1 MLRQIFAVTAMNLR
15 GMRARL
21 AASSV
26 VVIGLAAVVGVLV
39 AVFTMA
45 GGLQGTLLENGR
57 ADRAI
62 VLRTASTY
70 EAGSTLPL
78 DTAAYVAAAPGV
90 VRASDGELAVTS
102 DVLVSVNWPRREDG
116 SLVGLQV
123 RGVAPRA
130 FAVRP
135 EIELVEGRLFMPGL
149 REVVVGRNAQTEF
162 AGLTLGDRVKL
173 RNSEWTI
180 VGVFTSGN
188 AVESGFLTDADTL
201 ASAYQRGYVNSVT
214 ARLESPAA
222 FDAFAAALTSNPAL
236 TVDVF
241 REPDYFALASE
252 DLANLFF
259 FVTYVV
265 CSIMAAGALVGAG
278 NTMYSAVSARA
289 VEIATL
295 RALGFG
301 AAGVVVS
308 VLAESLL
315 LALLGAAVGSA
326 IAWAIFSGNT
336 ISIGGGTGSIVTQLA
351 FTPATIVTGFTWA
364 GAVALL
370 GALFPAVRAARL
382 PVATALRAT

>member
-15 GMRARL
+15 GMRERL

-39 AVFTMA
+39 GVFTMA

-57 ADRAI
+57 DDRAI
-62 VLRTASTY
+62 VIRAASSY
-70 EAGSTLPL
+70 EGTSTLPL

-90 VRASDGELAVTS
+90 VRTSDGKLAVTS
-102 DVLVSVNWPRREDG
+102 DVLATVNLPRIDDG
-116 SLVGLQV
+116 TLAGLQV
-123 RGVAPRA
+123 RGVAPAA

-162 AGLTLGDRVKL
+162 AGLALGERVEL
-173 RNSEWTI
+173 RDSEWTI
-180 VGVFTSGN
+180 VGVFASGN

-201 ASAYQRGYVNSVT
+201 SSAYKRGYVNSVT
-214 ARLESPAA
+214 ARLESPEA
-222 FDAFAAALTSNPAL
+222 FDAFAAALRTNPAL
-236 TVDVF
+236 SIDVF

-278 NTMYSAVSARA
+278 NTMYSAVSSRA

-308 VLAESLL
+308 VLAEALL

-326 IAWAIFSGNT
+326 IAWAIFSGDT
-336 ISIGGGTGSIVTQLA
+336 ISIGGGSGSIVTQLA
-351 FTPATIVTGFTWA
+351 FSPATIVTGFTWA

-370 GALFPAVRAARL
+370 GALLPAVRAARV
-382 PVATALRAT
+382 PVATALRAL

>member
-90 VRASDGELAVTS
+90 VRASDGKLAVTS

-123 RGVAPRA
+123 RGVAPAA

-162 AGLTLGDRVKL
+162 AGLMLGDRVKL

-180 VGVFTSGN
+180 VGVFMSGN

-222 FDAFAAALTSNPAL
+222 FDAFAAALKSNPAL
-236 TVDVF
+236 TIDVF

-278 NTMYSAVSARA
+278 NTMYSAVSSRA

-315 LALLGAAVGSA
+315 LAVVGATIGSA
-326 IAWAIFSGNT
+326 IAWAIFSGDT
-336 ISIGGGTGSIVTQLA
+336 ISIGGGSGSIVTQLA

-370 GALFPAVRAARL
+370 GALLPAARAARV
-382 PVATALRAT
+382 PVATALRAL

>member
-1 MLRQIFAVTAMNLR
+1 MLRQIVAVTAMNLR

-45 GGLQGTLLENGR
+45 GSLTGTALGNGSP
-57 ADRAI
+57 DRAI
-62 VLRTASTY
+62 VLRAASNF
-70 EAGSTLPL
+70 ESSSTLPL

-90 VRASDGELAVTS
+90 VRASDGALAVTS
-102 DVLVSVNWPRREDG
+102 DVLASVNWPRRDDS
-116 SLVGLQV
+116 SLVALQV
-123 RGVAPRA
+123 RGVSPAA

-135 EIELVEGRLFMPGL
+135 EIEVVEGRLFRPGL

-162 AGLTLGDRVKL
+162 ASLAIGDRVEL

-222 FDAFAAALTSNPAL
+222 FDAFAAALKANPGL
-236 TVDVF
+236 NVDVF
-241 REPDYFALASE
+241 REPDYFALAAQ
-252 DLANLFF
+252 DLENLFF

-315 LALLGAAVGSA
+315 LALLGATVGSA
-326 IAWAIFSGNT
+326 IAWAIFSGDT
-336 ISIGGGTGSIVTQLA
+336 ISIGGGSSSIVTQLA

-370 GALFPAVRAARL
+370 GALLPAVRAARV
-382 PVATALRAT
+382 PVATALRAL

>member
-1 MLRQIFAVTAMNLR
+1 MNLR

-21 AASSV
+21 AGSSV

-45 GGLQGTLLENGR
+45 GGLKGALLENGR

-90 VRASDGELAVTS
+90 VRAGDGALAVTS
-102 DVLVSVNWPRREDG
+102 DVLVSVNRPRRDDG
-116 SLVGLQV
+116 SLAGLQV
-123 RGVAPRA
+123 RGVAPAA

-135 EIELVEGRLFMPGL
+135 EIELVEGRFFKTGL

-162 AGLTLGDRVKL
+162 ASLALGDRVKL

-180 VGVFTSGN
+180 VGVFKSGN

-222 FDAFAAALTSNPAL
+222 FDAFATALKSNPAL

-265 CSIMAAGALVGAG
+265 CSIMAAGALIGAG
-278 NTMYSAVSARA
+278 NTMYSAVSSRA

-301 AAGVVVS
+301 ATGVVVS
-308 VLAESLL
+308 VLTESLL
-315 LALLGAAVGSA
+315 LALAGATIGSA
-326 IAWAIFSGNT
+326 IAWAIFSGDT
-336 ISIGGGTGSIVTQLA
+336 ISIGGGSGSIVTQLA

-364 GAVALL
+364 GTVAFL
-370 GALFPAVRAARL
+370 GALLPAVRAARL